1 MCLYLFS
8 MTNSCNAIRQK
19 GETMENNR
27 YKELLEARI
36 DFLIKEKGLSE
47 EEARREAMPY
57 MNTLI
62 CMGVC

>member
-1 MCLYLFS
+1 
-8 MTNSCNAIRQK
+8 
-19 GETMENNR
+19 MENSR